1 MLQKRPP
8 EPLEGEIISPVE
20 RAWLDIRAWLTF
32 KRNTEDSRER
42 SERALGSR
50 ILQAVI
56 AIVMLGGPLAMIV
69 IALARLAF

>member
-1 MLQKRPP
+1 
-8 EPLEGEIISPVE
+8 
-20 RAWLDIRAWLTF
+20 LDIRAWLTF